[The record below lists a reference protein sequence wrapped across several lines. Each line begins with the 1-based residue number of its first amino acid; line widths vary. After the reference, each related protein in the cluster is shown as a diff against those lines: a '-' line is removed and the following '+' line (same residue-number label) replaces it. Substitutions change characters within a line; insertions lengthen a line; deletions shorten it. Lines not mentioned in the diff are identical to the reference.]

1 MDNGYLQTVPSSER
15 QSDRIHFTAA
25 GHERLAA
32 AILPEALGGA
42 GEVSGAVDPGV

>member
-32 AILPEALGGA
+32 AILPEALATLGRSA
-42 GEVSGAVDPGV
+42 AP